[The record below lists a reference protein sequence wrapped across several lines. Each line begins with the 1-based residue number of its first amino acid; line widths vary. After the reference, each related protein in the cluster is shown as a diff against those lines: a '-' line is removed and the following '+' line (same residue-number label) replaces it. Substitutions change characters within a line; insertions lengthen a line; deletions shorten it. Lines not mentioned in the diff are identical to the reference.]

1 MSKFII
7 RHTPIRDWGNH
18 TYESYREKLAF
29 YLIHPSNIMFMLYL
43 VYFVFLAI
51 SGYRQIQYGEYLISE
66 SFDGA
71 LLKAFL
77 VYIAFT
83 NMRAK
88 ASVAELDVKGLL
100 QRTLLLFEHDKQG
113 NYGGS

>member
-1 MSKFII
+1 
-7 RHTPIRDWGNH
+7 
-18 TYESYREKLAF
+18 
-29 YLIHPSNIMFMLYL
+29 MFMLYL

-100 QRTLLLFEHDKQG
+100 QRTLLLFEHDK
-113 NYGGS
+113 